1 VEVLLRRSLPWLR
14 YRPTRH
20 LTRIPCQLVREHD
33 FRLVG
38 DQIVNLSM
46 SGLLVTPTD
55 PILTGQRLLI
65 SFRVPSGLG
74 FVDAEVTVTRVV
86 HGRRP
91 SETAR
96 ALGLEFELIEPGL
109 RRMIQR
115 ELSWLPMVPPAWRP
129 GRRATE
135 LATRKLVSGSSR
147 PGAEF
152 D

>member
-1 VEVLLRRSLPWLR
+1 MRRSLPWLR

-20 LTRIPCQLVREHD
+20 LTRIPCQLVRERD

-38 DQIVNLSM
+38 DQIVNLSQ

-65 SFRVPSGLG
+65 SFRVPSGLAH
-74 FVDAEVTVTRVV
+74 VDAEVTVTRVV

-96 ALGLEFELIEPGL
+96 ALGLEFELIDPGV

-115 ELSWLPMVPPAWRP
+115 ELSWLPVAPPAWRP
-129 GRRATE
+129 GRRDTLQATQN
-135 LATRKLVSGSSR
+135 LISGSTR
-147 PGAEF
+147 PEAEF

>member
-1 VEVLLRRSLPWLR
+1 VRRSLPWLR

-38 DQIVNLSM
+38 DQIVNLSQ

-74 FVDAEVTVTRVV
+74 YVDAEVTVTRVV

-96 ALGLEFELIEPGL
+96 ALGLEFELIDPSL
-109 RRMIQR
+109 RRMLER
-115 ELSWLPMVPPAWRP
+115 ELSWLPVAPPAWRT
-129 GRRATE
+129 GRRATA
-135 LATRKLVSGSSR
+135 LATQELVSGSSR
-147 PGAEF
+147 PAAIF